1 MSRSPDLVGYYELG
15 MHISPL
21 PAALQQLGGRSF
33 SFYPPIRNTD
43 HNRWI
48 YRRATWSEIVVVNA
62 RSGEEVCVPRAFVGE
77 VSIADNPAVVVSLK
91 RELEWKDGALRTYH
105 CPVIELPVA
114 VNQHGYVTPH
124 PEYPAPVISI
134 RLEPPPASHKGRKI
148 GVGLMLSALACW
160 IGVSIER
167 QGQSHRR
174 DDDLRLSRSYL
185 QLNGNDDYSSVVRKL
200 GAPSAERFLK
210 GARILDYPRRQFS
223 VVLAGAPAD
232 PRYMGALDPLGRVLN
247 AAPAQDAASAS
258 RYLRSLARN

>member
-1 MSRSPDLVGYYELG
+1 

-33 SFYPPIRNTD
+33 SFFPPLRNTE

-48 YRRATWSEIVVVNA
+48 YRRASWSEIVVVNA

-77 VSIADNPAVVVSLK
+77 VSIAANPAVVVSLK
-91 RELEWKDGALRTYH
+91 RELEWKDGALRAYQ

-114 VNQHGYVTPH
+114 VNQSGYVTPH
-124 PEYPAPVISI
+124 PERLAPVVSI
-134 RLEPPPASHKGRKI
+134 RLEPPPASYKGRKI

-174 DDDLRLSRSYL
+174 DDDLKLSRSYL
-185 QLNGNDDYSSVVRKL
+185 QLNAGDDYTSVVGKL
-200 GAPSAERFLK
+200 GPPSGERFLN
-210 GARILDYPRRQFS
+210 GARILDYPMRQFS
-223 VVLAGAPAD
+223 VVLAGAPGY
-232 PRYMGALDPLGRVLN
+232 PRYVGALDPLGRVLN
-247 AAPAQDAASAS
+247 AAPSQDGASAS
-258 RYLRSLARN
+258 RYLRSLARH